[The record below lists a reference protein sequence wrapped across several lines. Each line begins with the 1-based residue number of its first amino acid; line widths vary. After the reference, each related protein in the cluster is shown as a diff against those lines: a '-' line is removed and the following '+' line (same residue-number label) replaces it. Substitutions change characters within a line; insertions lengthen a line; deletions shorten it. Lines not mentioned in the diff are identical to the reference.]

1 MSAIG
6 GDSRLD
12 PSAPRGGADDI
23 PRRLENLPAS
33 SYLWRLVILLSL
45 GGCFEIYDLFL
56 TGYIAPGLN
65 RSGLLTTTTQAFFGF
80 SGVGAF
86 VAATF
91 AGLFVGTFF
100 LGFLADRFGRRSIFT
115 YALLGYSAA
124 SVVMAFQTTAGG
136 VLLWR
141 FIAGIGIGVEIITI
155 DAYITELVPSW
166 MRGRAF
172 AVNQAVMFV
181 AVPIVAALAWWLVP
195 LSPYGLDGWRWV
207 VLIGAAASMI
217 IWVLRLYV
225 PESPL
230 WLARHG
236 RIEDA
241 VKILTTLESSGGTA
255 PARQGGPTENVVRR
269 SAAKLGHADLFK
281 APYLSLVVLLMVFN
295 FCQAFGFYGFA
306 NWVPTLLVEKGITVT
321 KSLQYSFIV
330 AFAYPIAPLLAASF
344 ADRFERK
351 WIICGASVA
360 IIVFGLAFSQLILP
374 ALLILC
380 GVLLTASNMTMSY
393 AYHAYQTE
401 VFPTAIRARASGL
414 VYSMSRV
421 SAMFSGFIVA
431 YMLRETGVGGVFGLI
446 TIAMI
451 IVIVAI
457 ATLRPER
464 SRQTTRRLN
473 IPPRTDRPCRSA
485 CAWLAEAR
493 VCRPEQS
500 RHVECRRQGALPD
513 PFPADAFHPV
523 AFDRS
528 GAGVDHR
535 AGFCASTAAQ
545 LVRHFRRGL
554 GRGDAGPGI

>member
-1 MSAIG
+1 MSAVSI
-6 GDSRLD
+6 DSGLD
-12 PSAPRGGADDI
+12 LAAAGGGADEI
-23 PRRLENLPAS
+23 SRRLENLPAS
-33 SYLWRLVILLSL
+33 SYVWRLVILLSL

-65 RSGLLTTTTQAFFGF
+65 KSGLLTTTTQAFFGF
-80 SGVGAF
+80 SGIGAF

-100 LGFLADRFGRRSIFT
+100 LGFLADRFGRRAIFT
-115 YALLGYSAA
+115 CALLGYSAA
-124 SVVMAFQTTAGG
+124 SVAMACQTTSGG

-141 FIAGIGIGVEIITI
+141 FIAGIGIGVEVITI

-172 AVNQAVMFV
+172 AVNQAVMFI

-195 LSPYGLDGWRWV
+195 LSPYGIEGWRWV

-217 IWVLRLYV
+217 IWILRLYV

-236 RIEDA
+236 RTDEA
-241 VKILTTLESSGGTA
+241 AAILRMLEARTGA
-255 PARQGGPTENVVRR
+255 PATRPEKSHAPPARPT
-269 SAAKLGHADLFK
+269 AKVGYADLFRP
-281 APYLSLVVLLMVFN
+281 PYRSLVVLFMVFN

-321 KSLQYSFIV
+321 RSLQYSFIV

-351 WIICGASVA
+351 WVICGACVA
-360 IIVFGLAFSQLILP
+360 IIVFGLIFAQLTLP

-380 GVLLTASNMTMSY
+380 GVLLTAANMTMSY

-401 VFPTAIRARASGL
+401 VFPTQVRARAAGL

-421 SAMFSGFIVA
+421 SATFSGFIVA
-431 YMLRETGVGGVFGLI
+431 YMLREGGVGGVFGLI
-446 TIAMI
+446 TTAMVV
-451 IVIVAI
+451 VIVAV
-457 ATLRPER
+457 A
-464 SRQTTRRLN
+464 
-473 IPPRTDRPCRSA
+473 A
-485 CAWLAEAR
+485 F
-493 VCRPEQS
+493 
-500 RHVECRRQGALPD
+500 GPD
-513 PFPADAFHPV
+513 
-523 AFDRS
+523 
-528 GAGVDHR
+528 
-535 AGFCASTAAQ
+535 
-545 LVRHFRRGL
+545 VRGKPL
-554 GRGDAGPGI
+554 DT

>member
-1 MSAIG
+1 MSAVGI
-6 GDSRLD
+6 DSGIDL
-12 PSAPRGGADDI
+12 AAARGGADEI
-23 PRRLENLPAS
+23 SRRLESLPAS

-65 RSGLLTTTTQAFFGF
+65 KSGLLTTTTQAFFGF
-80 SGVGAF
+80 SGIGAF

-115 YALLGYSAA
+115 WALLGYSAA
-124 SVVMAFQTTAGG
+124 SVLMACQTTSGG

-172 AVNQAVMFV
+172 AVNQSVMFV

-195 LSPYGLDGWRWV
+195 LAPYGIEGWRWV
-207 VLIGAAASMI
+207 VLIGAAASMV
-217 IWVLRLYV
+217 IWVVRLYV

-236 RIEDA
+236 RTDEA
-241 VKILTTLESSGGTA
+241 VQILAVLESAGGPARPGKIADKA
-255 PARQGGPTENVVRR
+255 PAR
-269 SAAKLGHADLFK
+269 AAKAIGYADLFR
-281 APYLSLVVLLMVFN
+281 PPFLPLVVLFMVFN
-295 FCQAFGFYGFA
+295 LCQAFGFYGFA
-306 NWVPTLLVEKGITVT
+306 NWVPTLLVEKGITIT

-351 WIICGASVA
+351 WIICGACVA
-360 IIVFGLAFSQLILP
+360 IIVFGLIFAQLTLP

-380 GVLLTASNMTMSY
+380 GVLLTAANMTMSY

-401 VFPTAIRARASGL
+401 VFPTSVRARASGL

-431 YMLRETGVGGVFGLI
+431 YMLREGGISGVFGLI
-446 TIAMI
+446 TAAMVV
-451 IVIVAI
+451 VIVAI
-457 ATLRPER
+457 ATFGPDVRGRP
-464 SRQTTRRLN
+464 L
-473 IPPRTDRPCRSA
+473 
-485 CAWLAEAR
+485 
-493 VCRPEQS
+493 
-500 RHVECRRQGALPD
+500 
-513 PFPADAFHPV
+513 DA
-523 AFDRS
+523 
-528 GAGVDHR
+528 
-535 AGFCASTAAQ
+535 
-545 LVRHFRRGL
+545 
-554 GRGDAGPGI
+554 

>member
-1 MSAIG
+1 MSAVGIDTG
-6 GDSRLD
+6 LD
-12 PSAPRGGADDI
+12 VAAARGAPDEI
-23 PRRLENLPAS
+23 SRRLESQPAS

-80 SGVGAF
+80 SGIGAF

-115 YALLGYSAA
+115 YALLGYTAA
-124 SVVMAFQTTAGG
+124 SVAMACQTTSGG

-172 AVNQAVMFV
+172 AVNQAVMFI
-181 AVPIVAALAWWLVP
+181 AVPVVAFLSWWLVP
-195 LSPYGLDGWRWV
+195 LSPYGVDGWRWV
-207 VLIGAAASMI
+207 VLIGAAASMV
-217 IWVLRLYV
+217 IWILRLYV

-236 RIEDA
+236 RTEEA
-241 VKILTTLESSGGTA
+241 VKILATLESAGGTA
-255 PARQGGPTENVVRR
+255 PARQGNIADKAPARAAGNV
-269 SAAKLGHADLFK
+269 AYAELFRP
-281 APYLSLVVLLMVFN
+281 PYLSLVVLFMVFN

-351 WIICGASVA
+351 WIISGACVA
-360 IIVFGLAFSQLILP
+360 IIAFGMAFSQLTQP

-380 GVLLTASNMTMSY
+380 GVLLTAANMTMSY

-401 VFPTAIRARASGL
+401 VFPTSIRARASGL

-431 YMLRETGVGGVFGLI
+431 YMLREAGVGGVFGLI
-446 TIAMI
+446 TTAMI
-451 IVIVAI
+451 IVIITI
-457 ATLRPER
+457 ATFGPNVRGKPL
-464 SRQTTRRLN
+464 
-473 IPPRTDRPCRSA
+473 
-485 CAWLAEAR
+485 
-493 VCRPEQS
+493 
-500 RHVECRRQGALPD
+500 
-513 PFPADAFHPV
+513 DA
-523 AFDRS
+523 
-528 GAGVDHR
+528 
-535 AGFCASTAAQ
+535 
-545 LVRHFRRGL
+545 
-554 GRGDAGPGI
+554 

>member
-1 MSAIG
+1 MSAAEIDAETGFTTGTG
-6 GDSRLD
+6 GVDQIS
-12 PSAPRGGADDI
+12 
-23 PRRLENLPAS
+23 RRLESLPAS
-33 SYLWRLVILLSL
+33 SYVWRLVILLSL
-45 GGCFEIYDLFL
+45 GGCFEIYDLFF

-65 RSGLLTTTTQAFFGF
+65 HSGLLTTTTQAFFGF
-80 SGVGAF
+80 SGIGAF

-115 YALLGYSAA
+115 FALLGYTAA
-124 SVVMAFQTTAGG
+124 SVVMACQTTSGG
-136 VLLWR
+136 LLLWR

-172 AVNQAVMFV
+172 AINQAVMLS

-195 LSPYGLDGWRWV
+195 LTPYGIDGWRWV
-207 VLIGAAASMI
+207 VLIGAAASMV

-236 RIEDA
+236 RTEEA
-241 VKILTTLESSGGTA
+241 NRILARFEGKGGTA
-255 PARQGGPTENVVRR
+255 PVRPAKAADTAPAR
-269 SAAKLGHADLFK
+269 AATQVAFADLFR
-281 APYLSLVVLLMVFN
+281 APWLSLVVLFMVFN

-351 WIICGASVA
+351 WIISGACVA
-360 IIVFGLAFSQLILP
+360 IIAFGMAFSQLTQP

-380 GVLLTASNMTMSY
+380 GVLLTAANMTMSY

-414 VYSMSRV
+414 VYSMSRL

-431 YMLRETGVGGVFGLI
+431 YVLREAGVGGVFGLI
-446 TIAMI
+446 TTAMI
-451 IVIVAI
+451 IVII
-457 ATLRPER
+457 TLMSFGPNVRGKP
-464 SRQTTRRLN
+464 L
-473 IPPRTDRPCRSA
+473 
-485 CAWLAEAR
+485 
-493 VCRPEQS
+493 
-500 RHVECRRQGALPD
+500 
-513 PFPADAFHPV
+513 DA
-523 AFDRS
+523 
-528 GAGVDHR
+528 
-535 AGFCASTAAQ
+535 
-545 LVRHFRRGL
+545 
-554 GRGDAGPGI
+554 

>member
-1 MSAIG
+1 MSAIEIG
-6 GDSRLD
+6 AASDVAAKS
-12 PSAPRGGADDI
+12 GGADEI
-23 PRRLENLPAS
+23 SRRLESLPAS
-33 SYLWRLVILLSL
+33 PYVWRLVILLSL
-45 GGCFEIYDLFL
+45 GGCFEIYDLFF

-80 SGVGAF
+80 SGIGAF

-100 LGFLADRFGRRSIFT
+100 LGFLADRFGRRAIFT
-115 YALLGYSAA
+115 FALLGYSAA
-124 SVVMAFQTTAGG
+124 SVIMACQTSSEGL
-136 VLLWR
+136 LLWR

-172 AVNQAVMFV
+172 AVNQSVMFI
-181 AVPIVAALAWWLVP
+181 AVPLVAFLSWWLVP
-195 LSPYGLDGWRWV
+195 LQPYGVDGWRWV
-207 VLIGAAASMI
+207 VLIGAAGSMV

-236 RIEDA
+236 RTDEA
-241 VKILTTLESSGGTA
+241 LKILAGLEASAGPAAARPKPLTSRTPARA
-255 PARQGGPTENVVRR
+255 PAAVGFAE
-269 SAAKLGHADLFK
+269 LFRP
-281 APYLSLVVLLMVFN
+281 PYLSLVVLFMVFN

-344 ADRFERK
+344 ADRLERK
-351 WIICGASVA
+351 WIICGACVA
-360 IIVFGLAFSQLILP
+360 IIAFGAAFSQFTVP
-374 ALLILC
+374 ALLILS
-380 GVLLTASNMTMSY
+380 GVLLTAANMTMSY

-431 YMLRETGVGGVFGLI
+431 YMLRVGGVNGVFGLI
-446 TIAMI
+446 TSTMI
-451 IVIVAI
+451 LVIIAI
-457 ATLRPER
+457 ATFGPNVRGKPL
-464 SRQTTRRLN
+464 
-473 IPPRTDRPCRSA
+473 
-485 CAWLAEAR
+485 
-493 VCRPEQS
+493 
-500 RHVECRRQGALPD
+500 
-513 PFPADAFHPV
+513 DA
-523 AFDRS
+523 
-528 GAGVDHR
+528 
-535 AGFCASTAAQ
+535 
-545 LVRHFRRGL
+545 
-554 GRGDAGPGI
+554 

>member
-1 MSAIG
+1 MSAVGIDTSLDLSTAAG
-6 GDSRLD
+6 GPDEIS
-12 PSAPRGGADDI
+12 
-23 PRRLENLPAS
+23 RRLESLPAS
-33 SYLWRLVILLSL
+33 RYLWRLVILLSL

-65 RSGLLTTTTQAFFGF
+65 RSGLLTTTTEAFFGF
-80 SGVGAF
+80 SGIGAF

-91 AGLFVGTFF
+91 AGLFAGTFF

-115 YALLGYSAA
+115 FALLGYTAA
-124 SVVMAFQTTAGG
+124 SVIMACQTTSAG

-141 FIAGIGIGVEIITI
+141 FIAGIGIGVEVITI

-172 AVNQAVMFV
+172 AVNQAVMFI
-181 AVPIVAALAWWLVP
+181 AVPIVALLAWWLVP
-195 LSPYGLDGWRWV
+195 QSPYGIDGWRWV
-207 VLIGAAASMI
+207 VLIGAAASMV
-217 IWVLRLYV
+217 IWILRLYV

-236 RIEDA
+236 RTKEAIDIIRRLEAATDA
-241 VKILTTLESSGGTA
+241 DIRPERIAEGRPSA
-255 PARQGGPTENVVRR
+255 VVQK
-269 SAAKLGHADLFK
+269 AGFAELFK
-281 APYLSLVVLLMVFN
+281 APYVSLVVLFMVFN

-351 WIICGASVA
+351 WIISGACVA
-360 IIVFGLAFSQLILP
+360 IIVFGILFSQLTGP
-374 ALLILC
+374 VLLIIC

-401 VFPTAIRARASGL
+401 VFPTAIRARAAGL

-431 YMLRETGVGGVFGLI
+431 HMLREVGIGGVFGLI
-446 TIAMI
+446 TTAML
-451 IVIVAI
+451 IVIV
-457 ATLRPER
+457 TL
-464 SRQTTRRLN
+464 
-473 IPPRTDRPCRSA
+473 SA
-485 CAWLAEAR
+485 FGPNVRGKPL
-493 VCRPEQS
+493 
-500 RHVECRRQGALPD
+500 
-513 PFPADAFHPV
+513 DA
-523 AFDRS
+523 
-528 GAGVDHR
+528 
-535 AGFCASTAAQ
+535 
-545 LVRHFRRGL
+545 
-554 GRGDAGPGI
+554 

>member
-6 GDSRLD
+6 IDTRLD
-12 PSAPRGGADDI
+12 LAAAHGGADEI
-23 PRRLENLPAS
+23 SRRLESLPAS
-33 SYLWRLVILLSL
+33 AYVWRLVILLSL

-80 SGVGAF
+80 SGIGAF

-115 YALLGYSAA
+115 YALLGYTAA
-124 SVVMAFQTTAGG
+124 TVVMACQTTSGG

-172 AVNQAVMFV
+172 AVNQAVMFI
-181 AVPIVAALAWWLVP
+181 AVPVVAALSWWLVP
-195 LSPYGLDGWRWV
+195 LSPYGVDGWRWV
-207 VLIGAAASMI
+207 VLIGAAASMV
-217 IWVLRLYV
+217 IWILRLYV

-236 RIEDA
+236 RTEEA
-241 VKILTTLESSGGTA
+241 VKILRTLEASAGTTYA
-255 PARQGGPTENVVRR
+255 RPEKTADVVPARTP
-269 SAAKLGHADLFK
+269 AAKVGFAELFK
-281 APYLSLVVLLMVFN
+281 PPYLSLVVLFMVFN

-344 ADRFERK
+344 ADRLERK
-351 WIICGASVA
+351 WIICGACVA
-360 IIVFGLAFSQLILP
+360 IIAFGMAFSQFTEP
-374 ALLILC
+374 ALLILS
-380 GVLLTASNMTMSY
+380 GVMLTAANMTMSY

-401 VFPTAIRARASGL
+401 VFPTSIRARASGL

-431 YMLRETGVGGVFGLI
+431 YVLREAGVGGVFGLI
-446 TIAMI
+446 TTAMI
-451 IVIVAI
+451 IVIITI
-457 ATLRPER
+457 ATFGPNVRGKPL
-464 SRQTTRRLN
+464 
-473 IPPRTDRPCRSA
+473 
-485 CAWLAEAR
+485 
-493 VCRPEQS
+493 
-500 RHVECRRQGALPD
+500 
-513 PFPADAFHPV
+513 DA
-523 AFDRS
+523 
-528 GAGVDHR
+528 
-535 AGFCASTAAQ
+535 
-545 LVRHFRRGL
+545 
-554 GRGDAGPGI
+554 